1 MKPEAIGIGNTE
13 AVFENVS
20 LLSTEFIPPTESI
33 VEREDQLAILD
44 YAISPLLFGQP
55 SDDILLRGPPGTGK
69 SLCASYIAQREVGSL
84 LDKGMSAIW
93 VDIDCRRTRTESHL
107 MRVIGHSVRQPEKDL
122 SIPERGLSRDEYRA
136 RLREYLS
143 DNFDAIIMI
152 LNDVHVPRDDEL
164 SGLLRTLRGVDECLV
179 GLFGIARDDRSG
191 APTIDTDQWDREFT
205 YEPYSCDILRK
216 ILRTRLDAFT
226 PGVVGDDVLDEVVD
240 HASADRP
247 NARRGI
253 DLLRVTGMVVA
264 ADGAERAE
272 PAHVER
278 ATPHVDGAQASD
290 YLRGL
295 SLHSIHLLASLATAT
310 ATRSDDSSPR
320 TSEIYCQ
327 YEDVCEQHGVDPVS
341 KRRVRDLLREHEYL
355 GLTVRSTV
363 KGGRGEGNYGV
374 HELQLDPGQVID
386 IVEHRLDQWPP
397 TDR

>member
-1 MKPEAIGIGNTE
+1 MKPGTIGVGDME

-20 LLSTEFIPPTESI
+20 LLSTEFIPSTERI
-33 VEREDQLAILD
+33 VGQENQLALLD
-44 YAISPLLFGQP
+44 YAISPLLFDQP
-55 SDDILLRGPPGTGK
+55 SDNILLRGPPGTGK

-107 MRVIGHSVRQPEKDL
+107 LRVIGHSVRQPENDL
-122 SIPERGLSRDEYRA
+122 SIPERGLSKDEYRA

-143 DNFDAIIMI
+143 DNFDVIIVI
-152 LNDVHVPRDDEL
+152 LNDVHVPRDEEL

-179 GLFGIARDDRSG
+179 GLLGIARDVRNG
-191 APTIDTDQWDREFT
+191 APTIDTDQWDRKFT
-205 YEPYSCDILRK
+205 YDPYSCDILHE
-216 ILRTRLDAFT
+216 ILRARLDAFT

-240 HASADRP
+240 RASADRP

-272 PAHVER
+272 PSHVEH
-278 ATPHVDGAQASD
+278 ATLHVDGAQTSD

-295 SLHSIHLLASLATAT
+295 SLHSILLLSSLATVT
-310 ATRSDDSSPR
+310 GLNDSNPR

-327 YEDVCEQHGVDPVS
+327 YEVVCERRGVDSLS

-355 GLTVRSTV
+355 GLTDRSTV

-374 HELQLDPGQVID
+374 HELRLDPDQIID
-386 IVEHRLDQWPP
+386 IVEHRLD
-397 TDR
+397 